1 MCACTVSLQRKP
13 NSVAEFTETIEHDI
27 FPLRRTQQGFQDE
40 MAFVVPG
47 GTDAVRISVGDQQAH
62 AEADARS
69 TSPHVLKAVPGMRW
83 RAMADS
89 ERCNLP
95 REPCCWQWL

>member
-1 MCACTVSLQRKP
+1 MGACTVSLQRKP

-47 GTDAVRISVGDQQAH
+47 AARTRCASVWGTSKRTRRPMPAA
-62 AEADARS
+62 
-69 TSPHVLKAVPGMRW
+69 P
-83 RAMADS
+83 
-89 ERCNLP
+89 LP
-95 REPCCWQWL
+95 TC